1 MIEPMRELVK
11 DKMELFCQY
20 EAETVKL
27 AVLQTDD
34 MDGIAEAIAD
44 RDDLIQKINSIDAQ
58 MRDFSLRSKAGRHAY
73 EIMKNHC
80 DYSSLNVEERR
91 LFDESQALYT
101 VINRIRELDER
112 TEERMV
118 KAVISLKEKIRQSNA
133 NTKFTGY
140 LKQMDQGSKGM
151 LYDKKR

>member
-11 DKMELFCQY
+11 DKTELFLLY
-20 EAETVKL
+20 ESETQKL
-27 AVLQTDD
+27 VSTQTEDTE
-34 MDGIAEAIAD
+34 GIADAITA
-44 RDDLIQKINSIDAQ
+44 RDDLIQKINSIDAKAEDI
-58 MRDFSLRSKAGRHAY
+58 RLRSDAGKRAH
-73 EIMKNHC
+73 EIMKNRC
-80 DYSSLNVEERR
+80 DYSNLSEEERL

-101 VINRIRELDER
+101 VISRIRELDGLAQER
-112 TEERMV
+112 LA
-118 KAVISLKEKIRQSNA
+118 KAAVSLKEKIRQNNA